1 MKKRSLLLFM
11 TLLFLY
17 ALTACAGED
26 NGSVPPGGGLAA
38 ASGGGAVVM
47 EAPEAA
53 VQDGLNFSAS
63 SAEETRTYAG
73 EDAKLIQRAEV
84 TVQVTDFTAAENEL
98 DALVESCGGYYESA
112 SVQGGGYYD
121 QNAAR
126 YGNYVVRV
134 PKERYEALLSSVGDV
149 GHVVSLH
156 RDAEDVG
163 ETYFDMESRLRT
175 QETKRERL
183 LALLERAENMEDII
197 SLENAL
203 SEAEY
208 QIEQYSTQLRR
219 YDSLVDF
226 ATVTIAMEEVIRVAA
241 SSGPAGSMGV
251 RISAALSDGFAG
263 AGEALGNFVVWC
275 AYHLTALLVLAV
287 VLGAGGVILVRRHK
301 KRTTPPLPAAPAEE
315 QNKGPQE
322 KQ

>member
-11 TLLFLY
+11 TLLFLC
-17 ALTACAGED
+17 ALTACAGKD

-38 ASGGGAVVM
+38 SGGEAAVM

-53 VQDGLNFSAS
+53 AQDGLNFSAS

-84 TVQVTDFTAAENEL
+84 AVQVTDFTAAENEL
-98 DALVESCGGYYESA
+98 DALVESCMGYYEST

-126 YGNYVVRV
+126 YGSYVVRV

-287 VLGAGGVILVRRHK
+287 VLAFGGIILVRRHK
-301 KRTTPPLPAAPAEE
+301 KRTPPPLPAAPAEE
-315 QNKGPQE
+315 QGEGPQE
-322 KQ
+322 KR